1 MRRTGSCTTCARW
14 ARSRDTRAQVTGRP
28 PAGQGA
34 GLAALSGHSLT
45 PRVCVKEPVC
55 QHVPGGPLMGPC
67 PGEMT
72 AWLPREKGKVR
83 EWIWTPV
90 H

>member
-1 MRRTGSCTTCARW
+1 MRRAGSCTTCAQW
-14 ARSRDTRAQVTGRP
+14 AWSRDTRAQVTGRP

-45 PRVCVKEPVC
+45 PRVCVM
-55 QHVPGGPLMGPC
+55 PGGPLMGPC
-67 PGEMT
+67 PGEMI